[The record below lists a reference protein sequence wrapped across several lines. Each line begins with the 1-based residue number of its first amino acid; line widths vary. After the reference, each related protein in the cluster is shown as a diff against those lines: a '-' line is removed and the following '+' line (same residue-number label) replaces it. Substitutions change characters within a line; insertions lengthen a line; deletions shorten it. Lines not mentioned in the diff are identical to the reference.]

1 MSFFNAAPSSSA
13 LAPAFVPAPSG
24 ERKRKDMDMDAAD
37 HMARQQQ
44 QHAGMH
50 GCAPPRKVSSG
61 ASCMREPRVSP
72 PRRAREERQRRVASS
87 SSSPSPSPSHCAQ
100 ILTPTPLQIA
110 VPRRFA
116 PGAGISLDLS
126 SPALFHDAAHLAAA
140 QAHVSAMYAAQRAML
155 PPTPESSPLGGYFG
169 LPQPGH
175 NCAPQTGMQGAEEG
189 YPNVRP
195 YAAEP
200 MATPERSP
208 GLMGPCN
215 GYNGYDGGMDLDGME
230 RNLHG

>member
-1 MSFFNAAPSSSA
+1 
-13 LAPAFVPAPSG
+13 
-24 ERKRKDMDMDAAD
+24 
-37 HMARQQQ
+37 
-44 QHAGMH
+44 
-50 GCAPPRKVSSG
+50 
-61 ASCMREPRVSP
+61 
-72 PRRAREERQRRVASS
+72 
-87 SSSPSPSPSHCAQ
+87 
-100 ILTPTPLQIA
+100 

-189 YPNVRP
+189 NPNVRP